1 MKQTTNSILMI
12 RPVAFRMNEQT
23 AVNNY
28 YQKVLDG
35 LLPETVNAKA
45 QIEFDEFVIKLR
57 AAGINVTV
65 VEDTK
70 SPDTPDSIFPNNW
83 VSFHENADVTL
94 YPMFAENRRAERK
107 LNVIEFLQANYKIE
121 NLLDLTDFEKEGKF
135 LEGTG
140 SMVLDHQ
147 NKLAYGCLSERL
159 DKNAFYEW
167 CDKMQFKAIAFKA
180 VDDKAQPI
188 YHTNVMMCMGNQ
200 FVVICLESIPNKLEK
215 QIVLESFLQTNKE
228 VITISQDQ
236 LNHFAGN
243 MLQVFDLFEKPHLIM
258 SKRAYTS
265 LHVAQLKSLE
275 KYNTLIPISIPTIEA
290 LGGGSTRC
298 MMAEIYLINK

>member
-1 MKQTTNSILMI
+1 MEILMV
-12 RPVAFRMNEQT
+12 RPFQFYFNQQT
-23 AVNNY
+23 AVNNFF
-28 YQKVLDG
+28 QSNINI
-35 LLPETVNAKA
+35 ENANELA
-45 QIEFDEFVIKLR
+45 IAEFDAMVEQLR
-57 AAGINVTV
+57 AHQIKVKV
-65 VEDTK
+65 VQDTK
-70 SPDTPDSIFPNNW
+70 DPSTPDSIFPNNW
-83 VSFHENADVTL
+83 ISTHPDGTLCL
-94 YPMFAENRRAERK
+94 YPMYAENRRAERK

-147 NKLAYGCLSERL
+147 NKMAYGCLSERL
-159 DKNAFYEW
+159 NKEAFTYW
-167 CDKMQFKAIAFKA
+167 CDKMQFKPISFKA
-180 VDDKAQPI
+180 EDNKAQPI

-215 QIVLESFLQTNKE
+215 QNVLESFLQTNKE

-298 MMAEIYLINK
+298 MMAEIYLSPA

>member
-1 MKQTTNSILMI
+1 MV
-12 RPVAFRMNEQT
+12 RPYQFYFNQQT
-23 AVNNY
+23 AANNFF
-28 YQKVLDG
+28 QSNINI
-35 LLPETVNAKA
+35 ENANELA
-45 QIEFDEFVIKLR
+45 IAEFDAMVETLR
-57 AAGINVTV
+57 ANQIKVNVV
-65 VEDTK
+65 QDTK
-70 SPDTPDSIFPNNW
+70 DHSTPDSIFPNNW
-83 VSFHENADVTL
+83 ISTHEGGTLCL
-94 YPMFAENRRAERK
+94 YPMFAQNRRAERK
-107 LNVIEFLQANYKIE
+107 STVIGFLQSNYQIQ
-121 NLLDLTDFEKEGKF
+121 NILDLTDLEKEGKF

-159 DKNAFYEW
+159 DKNAFNEW
-167 CDKMQFKAIAFKA
+167 CEKMQFKAIAFKA

-200 FVVICLESIPNKLEK
+200 FVVICLESIPNEQEK
-215 QIVLESFLQTNKE
+215 QLVLESFKKSNKE

-243 MLQVFDLFEKPHLIM
+243 MLQVFDINEKPHLIM
-258 SKRAYTS
+258 SKQAYNS
-265 LHVAQLKSLE
+265 LKTEQVNSLE
-275 KYNTLIPISIPTIEA
+275 KYNPILPISIPTIEA

>member
-1 MKQTTNSILMI
+1 MEILMV
-12 RPVAFRMNEQT
+12 RPYQFYFNQQT
-23 AVNNY
+23 AANNFF
-28 YQKVLDG
+28 QSNINI
-35 LLPETVNAKA
+35 ENANELA
-45 QIEFDEFVIKLR
+45 IAEFDAMVEKLR
-57 AAGINVTV
+57 AHQIKVNVV
-65 VEDTK
+65 QDTK
-70 SPDTPDSIFPNNW
+70 DPSTPDSIFPNNW
-83 VSFHENADVTL
+83 VSTHEGGTLCL
-94 YPMFAENRRAERK
+94 YPMFAQNRRAERK
-107 LNVIEFLQANYKIE
+107 LSVIDFLESNYQIQ
-121 NLLDLTDFEKEGKF
+121 NTLDLTDLEKEGIF

-188 YHTNVMMCMGNQ
+188 YHTNVMMCMGDQ
-200 FVVICLESIPNKLEK
+200 FVVICLDSIPNEKEK
-215 QIVLESFLQTNKE
+215 QMLVDSFDQTNKE
-228 VITISQDQ
+228 VIEISQDQ

-243 MLQVFDLFEKPHLIM
+243 MLQVFDINEKPHLIM
-258 SKRAYTS
+258 SEQAHTS
-265 LHVAQLKSLE
+265 LDPAQVKSLE
-275 KYNTLIPISIPTIEA
+275 KYNPILPISIPTIEA

>member
-1 MKQTTNSILMI
+1 MEILMV
-12 RPVAFRMNEQT
+12 RPYQFYFNQQT
-23 AVNNY
+23 AANNFF
-28 YQKVLDG
+28 QSNINI
-35 LLPETVNAKA
+35 ENANELA
-45 QIEFDEFVIKLR
+45 IAEFDAMVDKLR
-57 AAGINVTV
+57 AHQIKVNVV
-65 VEDTK
+65 QDTK
-70 SPDTPDSIFPNNW
+70 DPSTPDSIFPNNW
-83 VSFHENADVTL
+83 VSTHEGGTLCL
-94 YPMFAENRRAERK
+94 YPMFAQNRRAERK
-107 LNVIEFLQANYKIE
+107 STVIDFLQSNYQIQ
-121 NLLDLTDFEKEGKF
+121 NILDLTDLEKEGKF

-159 DKNAFYEW
+159 DKNAFNEW
-167 CDKMQFKAIAFKA
+167 CEKMQFKAIAFKA

-200 FVVICLESIPNKLEK
+200 FVVICLESIPNEQEK
-215 QIVLESFLQTNKE
+215 QLVLESFKKSNKE

-243 MLQVFDLFEKPHLIM
+243 MLQVFDINEKPHLIM
-258 SKRAYTS
+258 SKQAFTS
-265 LHVAQLKSLE
+265 LSTEQVNSLE
-275 KYNTLIPISIPTIEA
+275 KYNPILPISIPTIEA

>member
-1 MKQTTNSILMI
+1 MEILMV
-12 RPVAFRMNEQT
+12 RPYQFYFNQQT
-23 AVNNY
+23 ASNNFF
-28 YQKVLDG
+28 QSNINI
-35 LLPETVNAKA
+35 ENANELA
-45 QIEFDEFVIKLR
+45 IAEFDAMVEKLR
-57 AAGINVTV
+57 AHQIKVNVV
-65 VEDTK
+65 QDTK
-70 SPDTPDSIFPNNW
+70 DPSTPDSIFPNNW
-83 VSFHENADVTL
+83 ISTHTNGTLCL
-94 YPMFAENRRAERK
+94 YPMFAQNRRAERK
-107 LNVIEFLQANYKIE
+107 STVIDFLESNYKIE
-121 NLLDLTDFEKEGKF
+121 NTLDLTDLEKEGSF

-188 YHTNVMMCMGNQ
+188 YHTNVMMCMGDQ
-200 FVVICLESIPNKLEK
+200 FVVICLDSIPNEKEK
-215 QIVLESFLQTNKE
+215 QMLVDSFDQTNKE

-243 MLQVFDLFEKPHLIM
+243 MLQVFDINEKPHLIM
-258 SKRAYTS
+258 SEQAHTS
-265 LHVAQLKSLE
+265 LDPAQVKSLE
-275 KYNTLIPISIPTIEA
+275 KYNPILPISIPTIEA

-298 MMAEIYLINK
+298 MMAEIYLAPA

>member
-1 MKQTTNSILMI
+1 MEILMV
-12 RPVAFRMNEQT
+12 RPYQFYFNQQT
-23 AVNNY
+23 AANNFF
-28 YQKVLDG
+28 QSNINI
-35 LLPETVNAKA
+35 ENANELA
-45 QIEFDEFVIKLR
+45 IAEFDAMVEKLR
-57 AAGINVTV
+57 DHQIKVNVV
-65 VEDTK
+65 QDTK
-70 SPDTPDSIFPNNW
+70 DPSTPDSIFPNNW
-83 VSFHENADVTL
+83 VSTHEGGTLCL

-107 LNVIEFLQANYKIE
+107 LSVIDFLESNYQIQ
-121 NLLDLTDFEKEGKF
+121 NTLDLTDFEKEGIF

-188 YHTNVMMCMGNQ
+188 YHTNVMMCMGDQ
-200 FVVICLESIPNKLEK
+200 FVVICLESIPNEQEK
-215 QIVLESFLQTNKE
+215 QLVLESFKKSNKE

-243 MLQVFDLFEKPHLIM
+243 MLQVFDINEKPHLIM
-258 SKRAYTS
+258 SEQAHTS
-265 LHVAQLKSLE
+265 LDPAQLKSLE
-275 KYNTLIPISIPTIEA
+275 KYNPLLPISIPTIEA

>member
-1 MKQTTNSILMI
+1 MV
-12 RPVAFRMNEQT
+12 RPYQFYFNQQT
-23 AVNNY
+23 AANNFF
-28 YQKVLDG
+28 QSNINI
-35 LLPETVNAKA
+35 ENANELA
-45 QIEFDEFVIKLR
+45 IAEFDAMVDKLR
-57 AAGINVTV
+57 AHQIKVNVV
-65 VEDTK
+65 QDTK
-70 SPDTPDSIFPNNW
+70 DPSTPDSIFPNNW
-83 VSFHENADVTL
+83 VSTHEGGTLCL
-94 YPMFAENRRAERK
+94 YPMFAQNRRAERK
-107 LNVIEFLQANYKIE
+107 STVIDFLQSNYQIQ
-121 NLLDLTDFEKEGKF
+121 NILDLTDLEKEGKF

-159 DKNAFYEW
+159 DKNAFNEW
-167 CDKMQFKAIAFKA
+167 CEKMQFKAIAFKA

-200 FVVICLESIPNKLEK
+200 FVVICLESIPNEQEK
-215 QIVLESFLQTNKE
+215 QLVLESFKKSNKE

-243 MLQVFDLFEKPHLIM
+243 MLQVFDINEKPHLIM
-258 SKRAYTS
+258 SEQAHTS
-265 LHVAQLKSLE
+265 LDPAQLKSLE
-275 KYNTLIPISIPTIEA
+275 KYNPILPISIPTIEA

>member
-1 MKQTTNSILMI
+1 MEILMV
-12 RPVAFRMNEQT
+12 RPYQFYFNQQT
-23 AVNNY
+23 AANNFFQSNVNI
-28 YQKVLDG
+28 
-35 LLPETVNAKA
+35 ENANELA
-45 QIEFDEFVIKLR
+45 IAEFDAMVEKLR
-57 AAGINVTV
+57 AHQIKVNVV
-65 VEDTK
+65 QDTK
-70 SPDTPDSIFPNNW
+70 DPSTPDSIFPNNW
-83 VSFHENADVTL
+83 VSTHEGGTLCL

-107 LNVIEFLQANYKIE
+107 LSVIDFLESNYQIQ
-121 NLLDLTDFEKEGKF
+121 NTLDLTDLEKEGIF

-159 DKNAFYEW
+159 DKNAFNEW

-188 YHTNVMMCMGNQ
+188 YHTNVMMCMGDQ
-200 FVVICLESIPNKLEK
+200 FVVICLESIPNEQEK
-215 QIVLESFLQTNKE
+215 QLVLESFKKSNKE
-228 VITISQDQ
+228 VIEISQDQ

-243 MLQVFDLFEKPHLIM
+243 MLQVFDINEKPHLIM
-258 SKRAYTS
+258 SEQAHTS
-265 LHVAQLKSLE
+265 LDPAQLKSLE
-275 KYNTLIPISIPTIEA
+275 KYNPLLPISIPTIEA